1 MPRSPYYRKHKTN
14 AAYLVQPL
22 PNRESLGPGRSMLRD
37 EVESDFDNEEVPDP
51 EQKVQSPCTT
61 LELHPPAINHEAGSL
76 DTDHE
81 VESPYID
88 AELLLPVLD
97 SKVQPPYIHH
107 EIQLS
112 LEEDEP
118 CQSLGEA
125 SAADLVQLSPQTKQ
139 TKPRPVHFGELPT
152 EVLDRIVSYLAG
164 PLMGPTSKSSC
175 GPRGPRNAGT
185 AMWHPR
191 RKQLSNLALVSI
203 VFRDLMQQRIYRHVK
218 VKGTVLGLKEC
229 REWFCENPHL
239 RAYVRHFE
247 VWIPVWEVKARR
259 RPTEIPLIPSA
270 FTPRPDMRGKRV
282 NGRTLTFKG
291 DISDMTQ
298 GFQQSTQNASLEDI
312 LELTRDIFSELY
324 VLTLE
329 GGQGKRTPTVRA
341 HRRRSDASGNTGHI
355 LMASARALRVPVNK
369 QIRCLVLKGAW
380 NIVREPPNFFLL
392 LSALPNLQEYHCTYA
407 KAKPQAYE
415 TTCCVFNGFPAS
427 IRHCNV
433 CLEGLT
439 SKPGCSAQ
447 KWRQLFSKCH
457 ICHSMGHILPHLES
471 FSYTGRIC
479 GSMFET
485 ANEVAQHFRDP
496 SRLQSVDIIV
506 RNCCRPGAY
515 PRSSS
520 DATGIYQPDF
530 IAAFIRLVTEAIR
543 ALIILTS
550 VNYLRIRYLD
560 LDSPRPMLNPYFHL
574 QGTSVKGIYNFEIN
588 RLLRDARPYAE
599 WDDTDMFDG
608 TFEPYGNCPGTKYVD
623 HLLKVGRPRRIN
635 VDAYTALLYDE
646 MGL

>member
-1 MPRSPYYRKHKTN
+1 
-14 AAYLVQPL
+14 
-22 PNRESLGPGRSMLRD
+22 MLRD
-37 EVESDFDNEEVPDP
+37 EVESDFDYKEVPDP
-51 EQKVQSPCTT
+51 DQKVQSPCTT
-61 LELHPPAINHEAGSL
+61 LRVDPPAINHEADSS

-88 AELLLPVLD
+88 AELPLPDLD

-112 LEEDEP
+112 LEEDES
-118 CQSLGEA
+118 CQSLEEA
-125 SAADLVQLSPQTKQ
+125 SAADIVQLPPQTKQ
-139 TKPRPVHFGELPT
+139 TKPRPVHFGELPI

-164 PLMGPTSKSSC
+164 PLMGLTSKSSC
-175 GPRGPRNAGT
+175 GPRGPRNTGQ

-191 RKQLSNLALVSI
+191 RKQLSDLALVS
-203 VFRDLMQQRIYRHVK
+203 VLFKDLMQQRIYRHVK
-218 VKGTVLGLKEC
+218 VKGTASGLKEC
-229 REWFCENPHL
+229 REWFRENPHL

-259 RPTEIPLIPSA
+259 RPTEIPPIPSA
-270 FTPRPDMRGKRV
+270 FTPRPDMRGERV
-282 NGRTLTFKG
+282 NGRALTFKG

-298 GFQQSTQNASLEDI
+298 GFQQSTQNAALEDI

-329 GGQGKRTPTVRA
+329 GGQA
-341 HRRRSDASGNTGHI
+341 
-355 LMASARALRVPVNK
+355 
-369 QIRCLVLKGAW
+369 
-380 NIVREPPNFFLL
+380 
-392 LSALPNLQEYHCTYA
+392 YA
-407 KAKPQAYE
+407 
-415 TTCCVFNGFPAS
+415 
-427 IRHCNV
+427 I
-433 CLEGLT
+433 
-439 SKPGCSAQ
+439 AQ
-447 KWRQLFSKCH
+447 
-457 ICHSMGHILPHLES
+457 G
-471 FSYTGRIC
+471 
-479 GSMFET
+479 
-485 ANEVAQHFRDP
+485 FRDP

-515 PRSSS
+515 PGSSS

-543 ALIILTS
+543 ALVILTS

-599 WDDTDMFDG
+599 WDDTDIFDE
-608 TFEPYGNCPGTKYVD
+608 TFESYGNCLGTGYVD
-623 HLLKVGRPRRIN
+623 HLLKAGRPRRID
-635 VDAYTALLYDE
+635 VDAYTALLYDA
-646 MGL
+646 MQF

>member
-1 MPRSPYYRKHKTN
+1 M
-14 AAYLVQPL
+14 
-22 PNRESLGPGRSMLRD
+22 
-37 EVESDFDNEEVPDP
+37 
-51 EQKVQSPCTT
+51 
-61 LELHPPAINHEAGSL
+61 
-76 DTDHE
+76 
-81 VESPYID
+81 
-88 AELLLPVLD
+88 
-97 SKVQPPYIHH
+97 
-107 EIQLS
+107 
-112 LEEDEP
+112 
-118 CQSLGEA
+118 
-125 SAADLVQLSPQTKQ
+125 
-139 TKPRPVHFGELPT
+139 
-152 EVLDRIVSYLAG
+152 
-164 PLMGPTSKSSC
+164 
-175 GPRGPRNAGT
+175 
-185 AMWHPR
+185 
-191 RKQLSNLALVSI
+191 
-203 VFRDLMQQRIYRHVK
+203 
-218 VKGTVLGLKEC
+218 
-229 REWFCENPHL
+229 
-239 RAYVRHFE
+239 
-247 VWIPVWEVKARR
+247 
-259 RPTEIPLIPSA
+259 
-270 FTPRPDMRGKRV
+270 
-282 NGRTLTFKG
+282 NGRALTFKA
-291 DISDMTQ
+291 DISDLTQ
-298 GFQQSTQNASLEDI
+298 GFQQSTQNATLEDI

-341 HRRRSDASGNTGHI
+341 YRRSSDASGNTGHV
-355 LMASARALRVPVNK
+355 LMDSGRALRMPVNK
-369 QIRCLVLKGAW
+369 QVGCLVVKGAW
-380 NIVREPPNFFLL
+380 NIVREPRNFFLL

-415 TTCCVFNGFPAS
+415 TMCCVLDGFPAS
-427 IRHCNV
+427 IHHCNV

-447 KWRQLFSKCH
+447 KWRQLFSGCH
-457 ICHSMGHILPHLES
+457 ICHSVGHMLPHLES

-515 PRSSS
+515 PGSNS

-599 WDDTDMFDG
+599 WDDTDTFDE
-608 TFEPYGNCPGTKYVD
+608 TFEPYGNCLGTRYVD
-623 HLLKVGRPRRIN
+623 HLLKVGRPRRID
-635 VDAYTALLYDE
+635 VDVYTALLYDA
-646 MGL
+646 MQF